1 MAGERP
7 DRGAPGLT
15 MTSSWRVRDRVVSL
29 QRPVVLG
36 ILNVTPDSFSDGGD
50 FFSTDAALRHAERLV
65 AEGADGVDIGGE
77 STRPG
82 ARPVTLD
89 EELGRVLPVVRAA
102 RERFPDLLLSV
113 DTVKSDVARAVLE
126 EGADAINDV
135 SGGRLDGRLAS
146 VCAELGAGIV
156 LMHSRGTVAEM
167 ASYAHASYGEDV
179 AADIAAELS
188 MRIADARAAGVDAM
202 RIVVDPGIG
211 FAKRTEH
218 SIAALAGLPT
228 LVALGF
234 PVMVGVSRKRV
245 IGQITGVD
253 EPRERVMG
261 TVGANVAAL
270 GRGAMLFRVHDVRE
284 NRQALDAAWAVFRA
298 AARRGGGQ

>member
-1 MAGERP
+1 
-7 DRGAPGLT
+7 
-15 MTSSWRVRDRVVSL
+15 MTSSWRVRGRVVSL
-29 QRPVVLG
+29 ERPLVLG

-50 FFSTDAALRHAERLV
+50 FFSADAALRHAERLV

-82 ARPVTLD
+82 ARPIALE
-89 EELGRVLPVVRAA
+89 EELGRVLPVLRAL

-113 DTVKSDVARAVLE
+113 DTVKSDVARAALD

-135 SGGRLDGRLAS
+135 SGGRLDGRMAS
-146 VCAELGAGIV
+146 VCAELGAGLV
-156 LMHSRGTVAEM
+156 LMHSRGSVAEM

-179 AADIAAELS
+179 AAEIAAELS
-188 MRIADARAAGVDAM
+188 MRIADARAAGVEAM

-218 SIAALAGLPT
+218 SLAALAGLPT
-228 LVALGF
+228 LAALGF

-253 EPRERVMG
+253 EPTKRVMG

-270 GRGAMLFRVHDVRE
+270 ARGAMLFRVHDVRE

-298 AARRGGGQ
+298 STTPGSGR